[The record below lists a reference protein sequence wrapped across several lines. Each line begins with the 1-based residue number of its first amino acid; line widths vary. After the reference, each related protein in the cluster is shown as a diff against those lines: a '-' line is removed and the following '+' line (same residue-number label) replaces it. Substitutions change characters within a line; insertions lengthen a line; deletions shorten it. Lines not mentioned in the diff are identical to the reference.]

1 MAQATVAFR
10 FYLFRALEL
19 CGWYDKTDE
28 LWEIWRQMVRD
39 NLSTCAESDT
49 QPRSDCHAWASL
61 ICYELPAV
69 VLGVRPAAPGY
80 AKVQIEPN
88 MCHFT
93 QAQGHVITP
102 KGTIRVSWVRS
113 AEGLCN
119 LQYSLPQGME
129 LSTTDAL

>member
-19 CGWYDKTDE
+19 CGWYEKTDE

-69 VLGVRPAAPGY
+69 VLGVQPAAPGY
-80 AKVQIEPN
+80 AKVQIEPR
-88 MCHFT
+88 MGYFSEASG
-93 QAQGHVITP
+93 QVMTP
-102 KGTIRVSWVRS
+102 KGPVYVSWS
-113 AEGLCN
+113 KTEKGLCD
-119 LQYSLPQGME
+119 LQYRLPEDLE
-129 LSTTDAL
+129 LAAQSQ